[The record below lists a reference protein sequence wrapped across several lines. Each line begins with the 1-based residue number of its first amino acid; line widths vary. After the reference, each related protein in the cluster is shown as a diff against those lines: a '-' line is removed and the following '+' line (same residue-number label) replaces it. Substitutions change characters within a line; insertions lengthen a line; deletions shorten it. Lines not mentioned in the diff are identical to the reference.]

1 MDIILMLTNSAN
13 LVTTLVNLDVVD
25 PVLVNVMIVELM
37 VIIWIRRLLPVKN
50 VLTGNKVAENVN

>member
-50 VLTGNKVAENVN
+50 VLTGNKGVENVN

>member
-1 MDIILMLTNSAN
+1 MDIILMLTNSVN

-37 VIIWIRRLLPVKN
+37 VIIWIRRLLLVKN

>member
-1 MDIILMLTNSAN
+1 M
-13 LVTTLVNLDVVD
+13 TTLVNLDVVD

-50 VLTGNKVAENVN
+50 VLTGNKGAENVN